1 MHYLYLTLAII
12 AEVSG
17 TMALR
22 ASESFTRLVPSLVVI
37 VGYAVAFYFLS
48 LTLRFIPVGIA
59 YAIWSGA
66 GIVLIALFGYVL
78 FNERLDWPALAGISL
93 VLAGIFLLTVVSGS
107 VRT

>member
-22 ASESFTRLVPSLVVI
+22 ASESFTRLVPSLIVI

-78 FNERLDWPALAGISL
+78 FNERLDWPALAGISF

>member
-78 FNERLDWPALAGISL
+78 FNERLDWPALTGISL
-93 VLAGIFLLTVVSGS
+93 VLAGIFLLTAVSGS